1 MCKWKWI
8 EKETN
13 YNFAFVSLGCNLGNC
28 EKSIQKAKEK
38 ISDLQNTEI
47 MLSSSIIKT
56 KPVGYL
62 NQPDFLNQIIL
73 VYTDK
78 SAETLLNDLL
88 QIEEEMGRIRTQ
100 KWGPRIIDLDILFFN
115 HQIIHKENLIIP
127 HPEIKNRRFVLQLM
141 TELAG
146 DFIHPQTK
154 KTMQE
159 MYNEYIVNN
168 KKR

>member
-8 EKETN
+8 EQETN

-28 EKSIQKAKEK
+28 EKSIQKAKECINNLPNTK
-38 ISDLQNTEI
+38 II
-47 MLSSSIIKT
+47 RASSTIKT

-78 SAETLLNDLL
+78 SAEGLLQVLL
-88 QIEEEMGRIRTQ
+88 QIEKDIGRIRTK

-115 HQIIHKENLIIP
+115 HQIIRKKSLVIP

-159 MYNEYIVNN
+159 MYNEYLQIATQQ
-168 KKR
+168 